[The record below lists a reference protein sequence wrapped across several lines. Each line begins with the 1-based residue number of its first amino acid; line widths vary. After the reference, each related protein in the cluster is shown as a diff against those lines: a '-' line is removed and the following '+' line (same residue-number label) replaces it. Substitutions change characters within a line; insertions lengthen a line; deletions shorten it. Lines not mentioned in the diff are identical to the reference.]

1 MKKDTHM
8 YMTLVHSWKRVPFF
22 YNTKIYSPVI
32 QSVVNCI
39 FRAEQKTA
47 SLCRDSYLK
56 TTQQNL
62 LYSGLSAPQTLVI
75 KKTENTKQKKEFHPV
90 LTMLAVVC
98 INAAKP
104 PIFMPG
110 II

>member
-1 MKKDTHM
+1 
-8 YMTLVHSWKRVPFF
+8 MTLVHSWKRVPFF

-56 TTQQNL
+56 TTQQNS

-75 KKTENTKQKKEFHPV
+75 KKQKIQSKRKNSILFLP
-90 LTMLAVVC
+90 C
-98 INAAKP
+98 
-104 PIFMPG
+104 
-110 II
+110 